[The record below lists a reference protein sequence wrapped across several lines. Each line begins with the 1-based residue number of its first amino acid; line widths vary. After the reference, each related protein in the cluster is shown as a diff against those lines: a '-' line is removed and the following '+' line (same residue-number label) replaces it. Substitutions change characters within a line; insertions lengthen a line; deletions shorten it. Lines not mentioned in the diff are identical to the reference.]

1 MTTRV
6 RRAMIMTMIMV
17 NIFEAKAKL
26 SEYVEAAERGE
37 RVLICKR
44 NRPVAELRPVEQTD
58 RKPRDLTPLYPDW
71 KISPKG
77 NSGVKY
83 RIQERVWLL
92 DQHLPHFED
101 NVTAAMAK
109 PRTDRPSRRSTSR
122 ARRPSPP
129 RPRA

>member
-1 MTTRV
+1 
-6 RRAMIMTMIMV
+6 MIMTMIMV

-71 KISPKG
+71 RISPKCFEPLP
-77 NSGVKY
+77 
-83 RIQERVWLL
+83 QEEL
-92 DQHLPHFED
+92 DAWYGGDP
-101 NVTAAMAK
+101 TAVAE
-109 PRTDRPSRRSTSR
+109 R
-122 ARRPSPP
+122 AAGRRPSYG
-129 RPRA
+129 RQSGKRKRR